1 MLSPHCHSDRELDS
15 EASVAAATED
25 KAEKKCRWRNW
36 ELPLRAV
43 ATPMSRP
50 PFRFTRRRSFAVA
63 AMSDDPISLDYD
75 RREGNPD
82 YKDYPSW
89 RSFLCQNEQDS
100 EFLVDDFD
108 MKTVKLAG
116 PMRTCLS
123 REALGLNAMYETGT
137 IRVPKPFKLCHR
149 TGGSVKLVF
158 RSNARLTTLFKELG
172 GRGIF
177 KTCILKLGFN
187 YTNRCKLVDYDFS
200 IDDVSDEC
208 SDEDGDEC
216 SNEDELT
223 KKFKVAYYPR
233 EDIST

>member
-1 MLSPHCHSDRELDS
+1 DRELDS

-50 PFRFTRRRSFAVA
+50 PFRFTRRRSFA
-63 AMSDDPISLDYD
+63 
-75 RREGNPD
+75 G
-82 YKDYPSW
+82 K
-89 RSFLCQNEQDS
+89 DS

>member
-137 IRVPKPFKLCHR
+137 IRVPKPFKVR
-149 TGGSVKLVF
+149 KV
-158 RSNARLTTLFKELG
+158 
-172 GRGIF
+172 
-177 KTCILKLGFN
+177 
-187 YTNRCKLVDYDFS
+187 
-200 IDDVSDEC
+200 DDVSDEC